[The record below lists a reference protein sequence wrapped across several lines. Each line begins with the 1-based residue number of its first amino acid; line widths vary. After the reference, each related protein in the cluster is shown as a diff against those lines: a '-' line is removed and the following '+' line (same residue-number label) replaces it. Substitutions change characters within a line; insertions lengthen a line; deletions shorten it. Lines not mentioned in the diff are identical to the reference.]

1 MAILADTMAQRE
13 AWDFAMRFRIPA
25 IILQTSS
32 DKNAKSKIS
41 QNI

>member
-13 AWDFAMRFRIPA
+13 AWDFAMLFRIPA
-25 IILQTSS
+25 MMLQATS